1 MTQIGEQ
8 DKWYAVHTYSG
19 YEERVKKNLDQR
31 IGSMDANHDILKVVI
46 PTEEEVEVK
55 NGQKRTV
62 TRKILPGYIL
72 VHMKMNDFSW
82 SIVRN
87 TPGVTG
93 FVSGGNKPVP
103 LQDSEVKQIM
113 KQMEA
118 EIPRVKVGFKQGQS
132 VRVID
137 GPFIDFI
144 GTVDEIDLEKG
155 KVKVL
160 LSLFG
165 RETPVK
171 LDFLQVEKL

>member
-62 TRKILPGYIL
+62 TRKILQYTL

-82 SIVRN
+82 SIEIS
-87 TPGVTG
+87 GVTG
-93 FVSGGNKPVP
+93 
-103 LQDSEVKQIM
+103 L
-113 KQMEA
+113 
-118 EIPRVKVGFKQGQS
+118 
-132 VRVID
+132 
-137 GPFIDFI
+137 
-144 GTVDEIDLEKG
+144 
-155 KVKVL
+155 
-160 LSLFG
+160 
-165 RETPVK
+165 
-171 LDFLQVEKL
+171 